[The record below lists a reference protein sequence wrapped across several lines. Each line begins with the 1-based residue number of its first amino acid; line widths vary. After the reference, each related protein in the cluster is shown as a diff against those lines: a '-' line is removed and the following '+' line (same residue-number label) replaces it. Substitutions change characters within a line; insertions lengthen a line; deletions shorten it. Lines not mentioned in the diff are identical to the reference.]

1 MLVCVLTAWL
11 VPVVLRALAL
21 VPVPGP
27 AWLVATRTAML
38 ESRRS
43 TATVLPFL
51 VAFGLV
57 AVALGGARMGVGRI
71 NTDSFLA
78 VFGPA
83 LATAWIGGVAVI
95 AMSAGRRRRD
105 AALLAAAGAP
115 TMQVRAAQVLEG
127 VLHAVVACLL
137 GIVVCALSTALYA
150 PTSGTAWADV
160 PGRLPWAAFG
170 VTGAL
175 TLATTC
181 VAVVVSA
188 WAGRGASVATVLRA
202 RD

>member
-1 MLVCVLTAWL
+1 MAVGLAAGVIAAAVNIHQGGAGSEQAAEAAPLGALGALVLVCVLTAWL
-11 VPVVLRALAL
+11 VPVVLRALAHL
-21 VPVPGP
+21 PVPGP

-115 TMQVRAAQVLEG
+115 AAQVRK
-127 VLHAVVACLL
+127 
-137 GIVVCALSTALYA
+137 I
-150 PTSGTAWADV
+150 
-160 PGRLPWAAFG
+160 GRAH
-170 VTGAL
+170 V
-175 TLATTC
+175 
-181 VAVVVSA
+181 
-188 WAGRGASVATVLRA
+188 
-202 RD
+202 